1 MPDPDE
7 LKAAAAKYLNPI
19 DEDIFAQL
27 AAASATRVA
36 EPVYSEAELVHHPSA
51 PRTTVVPLLPPL
63 DPSVVGD
70 EWGAS
75 PSGAH
80 GSTTRAEV
88 GWKEVSIE
96 APGTSGSSSSL
107 ARRPGAADTK

>member
-70 EWGAS
+70 QWGAS

-88 GWKEVSIE
+88 GMEGGE
-96 APGTSGSSSSL
+96 HRGSGHVRVVFL
-107 ARRPGAADTK
+107 AGATARRRG